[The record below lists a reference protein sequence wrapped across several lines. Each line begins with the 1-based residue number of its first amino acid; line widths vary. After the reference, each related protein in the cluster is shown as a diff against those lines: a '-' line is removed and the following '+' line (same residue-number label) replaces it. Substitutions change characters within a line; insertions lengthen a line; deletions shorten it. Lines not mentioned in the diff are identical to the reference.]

1 MKHIQKFIL
10 FLISI
15 LIISF
20 AISLI
25 ISPKVRYIAKDM
37 LESFGS
43 EIKLTEINK
52 ENYDFTEI
60 KLKELEYGKNCEFN
74 QSLILVNSKHPLDA
88 DFEPELERFENTDAH
103 LNACA
108 TESFSALRE
117 HVKNEFGET
126 LYIMSSYRDKEK
138 QAQLLAEDEKNLAAK
153 PGESEHETGLGID
166 VYVNFFA
173 GEGFLKSEVGQY
185 VNQNCGKFG
194 FIIRY
199 PFGQKQ
205 ITGFDYEPWHLRYV
219 GLPHSE
225 IIEDASTTLEEYI
238 AAIKTDCF
246 YSYGDYIISKQDGDS
261 VIIPSEYEALTISPD
276 NTGNY
281 IVTAKIR

>member
-1 MKHIQKFIL
+1 MKHIKKFIL
-10 FLISI
+10 
-15 LIISF
+15 LIITLLFISL

-25 ISPKVRYIAKDM
+25 ISPEVRYTAKDM
-37 LESFGS
+37 LKSFGS
-43 EIKLTEINK
+43 EIRLTEINRDD
-52 ENYDFTEI
+52 YDFSEI

-74 QSLILVNSKHPLDA
+74 QALMLVNSKHPLEF
-88 DFEPELERFENTDAH
+88 DFEPGLERFGDTDAY

-108 TESFSALRE
+108 TESFSALRRHIE
-117 HVKNEFGET
+117 NEFGET

-138 QAQLLAEDEKNLAAK
+138 QAQLLAENNENVAAN

-166 VYVNFFA
+166 VYVKYFA

-185 VNQNCGKFG
+185 VNQNCGEFG

-199 PFGQKQ
+199 PFGKKH

-225 IIEDASTTLEEYI
+225 IIEDASITLEEYI

-246 YSYGDYIISKQDGDS
+246 YSFGDYIISKQDGDS
-261 VIIPSEYEALTISPD
+261 VVIPSEYKSLTISPD